1 MNLEI
6 HPYIYGHKIGTLLL
20 DAGRIYFEYDETFKG
35 LGLEISPMKLPLQ
48 STRLYSN
55 SDDVAYYGGLAGV
68 FHDSLPDRFGTKV
81 IERYFESKGIASHEL
96 NIIQKLMFV
105 GHKGMGAISY
115 EPNEKL
121 LEQHNIRESIEIS
134 AFADNAKKVMHGES
148 LEVVDGVLAFM
159 DSAASAG
166 GARAK
171 AVVGYNPQ
179 SQEMIYGLKDTLP
192 EPYEHWLLKFDVAN
206 EQGASSDYTKL
217 EYIYMQMASE
227 VGIAVPKLE
236 LLAHGNLAHFMIKR
250 FDRVDN
256 ERLHLHSLSGMT
268 HSNIHVPKHYSYDNL
283 LRLTRHITGS
293 QAEVEEQYKRM
304 VFNIIARNQDDHAKN
319 FSFMMDK
326 QGSWSISP
334 AYDIT
339 YANGK
344 GYTKEHQLS
353 LKGQTSD
360 FERKMLVDFAVE
372 QSIRKQDAL
381 NVIDEVQEVLSTFSK
396 RARELEVNSENI
408 ERIAKAHLLKI

>member
-20 DAGRIYFEYDETFKG
+20 DAGRVYFEYDEAFRS

-48 STRLYSN
+48 SSRLYSN

-81 IERYFESKGIASHEL
+81 IERYFESKNIPPHEL
-96 NIIQKLMFV
+96 NVIQKLMFV
-105 GHKGMGAISY
+105 GHKGMGAIHY
-115 EPNEKL
+115 EPSENL
-121 LEQHNIRESIEIS
+121 LEHHALQESIELE
-134 AFADNAKKVMHGES
+134 AFVRNAQKVVTGES

-179 SQEMIYGLKDTLP
+179 SKEMIYGLRDTLP

-217 EYIYMQMASE
+217 EYIYMQMAAE
-227 VGIAVPKLE
+227 VGILVPKLE

-256 ERLHLHSLSGMT
+256 ERIHLHSLSGMT
-268 HSNIHVPKHYSYDNL
+268 HSNIHLPKHYSYDNL

-293 QAEVEEQYKRM
+293 QAEVEEQYRRM

-353 LKGQTSD
+353 LKGQTSSFD
-360 FERKMLVDFAVE
+360 RKMLVDFAVE
-372 QSIRKQDAL
+372 QSLRKQDAL
-381 NVIDEVQEVLSTFSK
+381 HIIDEVQEALSGFSK
-396 RARELEVNSENI
+396 RARELEVNKESI
-408 ERIAKAHLLKI
+408 ERIAKAHLLEI

>member
-1 MNLEI
+1 MSLEI
-6 HPYIYGHKIGTLLL
+6 HPHIYGHKIGTLLL
-20 DAGRIYFEYDETFKG
+20 KEGRIYFEYDADFKFR
-35 LGLEISPMKLPLQ
+35 GLEISPLKLPLA
-48 STRLYSN
+48 STKLYTN

-96 NIIQKLMFV
+96 SHLQKLMFV
-105 GHKGMGAISY
+105 GAKGMGAMSY

-121 LEQHNIRESIEIS
+121 LEKHDIQEMIEIS
-134 AFADNAKKVMHGES
+134 AFADNAKKVMQGES

-159 DSAASAG
+159 GSAASAG

-171 AVVGYNPQ
+171 AVVGYDPK
-179 SQEMIYGLKDTLP
+179 SKEMIYGLRDTLP
-192 EPYEHWLLKFDVAN
+192 KPYEHWLLKFDVHT
-206 EQGASSDYTKL
+206 ERGASSDYTKL

-227 VGIAVPKLE
+227 VGIVVPKLE
-236 LLAHGNLAHFMIKR
+236 LLAHGNLVHFMIKR

-256 ERLHLHSLSGMT
+256 ERIHLHSLSGLT
-268 HSNIHVPKHYSYDNL
+268 HSNIHLPKHYSYDNL

-326 QGSWSISP
+326 QGSWRISP

-339 YANGK
+339 YANGN

-353 LKGQTSD
+353 LKGETSAFD
-360 FERKMLVDFAVE
+360 RKMLVDFAVE

-381 NVIDEVQEVLSTFSK
+381 HIIDDVKEVLLSFEK
-396 RARELEVNSENI
+396 RAKALEVNSESI
-408 ERIAKAHLLKI
+408 ERIAKAHLFKI

>member
-1 MNLEI
+1 MHVEI
-6 HPYIYGHKIGTLLL
+6 HPHIYGYKIGSLLL
-20 DAGRIYFEYDETFKG
+20 DAGRVYFEYDDAFRA

-48 STRLYSN
+48 STRLYTN

-81 IERYFESKGIASHEL
+81 IERYFESKGIASHDL
-96 NIIQKLMFV
+96 SLIQKLMFV
-105 GHKGMGAISY
+105 GAKGMGAISY

-121 LEQHNIRESIEIS
+121 LEQHNIREIIEIS
-134 AFADNAKKVMHGES
+134 AFANNAKKVMQGES

-179 SQEMIYGLKDTLP
+179 SKEMIYGLRDTLP

-227 VGIAVPKLE
+227 AGIAVPKLE
-236 LLAHGNLAHFMIKR
+236 LLAHGNLTHFMINR

-268 HSNIHVPKHYSYDNL
+268 HSNIHIPRHYSYDNL

-353 LKGQTSD
+353 LKGQTTD

-372 QSIRKQDAL
+372 QSLRKQDAQHI
-381 NVIDEVQEVLSTFSK
+381 IDEVQEVLSGFSK
-396 RARELEVNSENI
+396 RARELEVNSESI
-408 ERIAKAHLLKI
+408 ERISKAHLLKI

>member
-1 MNLEI
+1 MHVEI
-6 HPYIYGHKIGTLLL
+6 HPHIYGHKIGTLLL
-20 DAGRIYFEYDETFKG
+20 DAGRVYFEYDDAFRA

-48 STRLYSN
+48 STRLYTN

-81 IERYFESKGIASHEL
+81 IERYFESKGIASHDL
-96 NIIQKLMFV
+96 SLIQKLMFV
-105 GHKGMGAISY
+105 GAKGMGAISY

-121 LEQHNIRESIEIS
+121 LEQHNIREIIEIS
-134 AFADNAKKVMHGES
+134 AFANNAKKVMQGES

-179 SQEMIYGLKDTLP
+179 SKEMIYGLRDTLP

-227 VGIAVPKLE
+227 AGIAVPKLE

-268 HSNIHVPKHYSYDNL
+268 HSNIHIPRHYSYDNL

-353 LKGQTSD
+353 LKGQTTD

-372 QSIRKQDAL
+372 QSLRKQDAQHI
-381 NVIDEVQEVLSTFSK
+381 IDEVQEVLSGFSK
-396 RARELEVNSENI
+396 RARELEVNSESI
-408 ERIAKAHLLKI
+408 ERISKAHLLKI

>member
-1 MNLEI
+1 M
-6 HPYIYGHKIGTLLL
+6 
-20 DAGRIYFEYDETFKG
+20 
-35 LGLEISPMKLPLQ
+35 
-48 STRLYSN
+48 
-55 SDDVAYYGGLAGV
+55 
-68 FHDSLPDRFGTKV
+68 
-81 IERYFESKGIASHEL
+81 
-96 NIIQKLMFV
+96 
-105 GHKGMGAISY
+105 
-115 EPNEKL
+115 
-121 LEQHNIRESIEIS
+121 IEIS
-134 AFADNAKKVMHGES
+134 AFADNAKKVMQGES

-171 AVVGYNPQ
+171 AVVGFNPK
-179 SQEMIYGLKDTLP
+179 SKEMIYGLRDTLP
-192 EPYEHWLLKFDVAN
+192 KPYEHWLLKFDVHT
-206 EQGASSDYTKL
+206 ERGASSDYTKL

-256 ERLHLHSLSGMT
+256 ERIHLHSLSGLT

-326 QGSWSISP
+326 QGSWRISP

-353 LKGQTSD
+353 LKGESLV

-381 NVIDEVQEVLSTFSK
+381 HIIDEVKEVLFGFEK
-396 RARELEVNSENI
+396 RAKALEVNSESI
-408 ERIAKAHLLKI
+408 QRITKAHLMEI

>member
-1 MNLEI
+1 MHVEI
-6 HPYIYGHKIGTLLL
+6 HPHIYGHKIGTLLL
-20 DAGRIYFEYDETFKG
+20 DAGRVYFEYDDAFRA

-48 STRLYSN
+48 STRLYTN

-81 IERYFESKGIASHEL
+81 IERYFESKGIASHDL
-96 NIIQKLMFV
+96 SLIQKLMFV
-105 GHKGMGAISY
+105 GAKGMGAISY

-121 LEQHNIRESIEIS
+121 LEQHNIQEIIEIS
-134 AFADNAKKVMHGES
+134 AFANNAKKVMQGES

-179 SQEMIYGLKDTLP
+179 SKEMIYGLRDTLP

-227 VGIAVPKLE
+227 AGIAVPKLE

-268 HSNIHVPKHYSYDNL
+268 HSNIHIPRHYSYDNL

-353 LKGQTSD
+353 LKGQTTD

-372 QSIRKQDAL
+372 QSLRKQDAQHI
-381 NVIDEVQEVLSTFSK
+381 IDEVQEVLSGFSK
-396 RARELEVNSENI
+396 RARELEVNSESI
-408 ERIAKAHLLKI
+408 ERISKAHLLKI

>member
-6 HPYIYGHKIGTLLL
+6 HPHIYGHKIGTLLL
-20 DAGRIYFEYDETFKG
+20 DAGRVYFEYDDAFRA
-35 LGLEISPMKLPLQ
+35 LGLEISPMKLALD
-48 STRLYSN
+48 STRLYTN

-105 GHKGMGAISY
+105 GHKGMGAITY

-121 LEQHNIRESIEIS
+121 LEQHKIRESIEIS
-134 AFADNAKKVMHGES
+134 AFADNAKKVLQGES

-171 AVVGYNPQ
+171 AVIGYNPQ
-179 SQEMIYGLKDTLP
+179 SKEMIYGLRDTLP

-268 HSNIHVPKHYSYDNL
+268 HSNIHVPRHYSYDNL

-353 LKGQTSD
+353 LKGQTTD

-372 QSIRKQDAL
+372 QSLRKQDAL
-381 NVIDEVQEVLSTFSK
+381 NVIDEVQEVLSTFEK
-396 RARELEVNSENI
+396 RAKELEVNKQTI

>member
-6 HPYIYGHKIGTLLL
+6 HPHIYGHKIGTLLL
-20 DAGRIYFEYDETFKG
+20 DAGRVYFEYDADFKSR
-35 LGLEISPMKLPLQ
+35 GLEISPLKLPLA
-48 STRLYSN
+48 STQLYTN

-96 NIIQKLMFV
+96 SLIQKLMFV
-105 GHKGMGAISY
+105 GAKGMGAITY

-121 LEQHNIRESIEIS
+121 LEQHDIQEMIEIS
-134 AFADNAKKVMHGES
+134 AFADNAKKVMQGES

-171 AVVGYNPQ
+171 AVVGYDPK
-179 SQEMIYGLKDTLP
+179 SKEMIYGLRDTLP
-192 EPYEHWLLKFDVAN
+192 KPYEHWLLKFDVHT
-206 EQGASSDYTKL
+206 ERGASSDYTKL

-227 VGIAVPKLE
+227 VGIVVPKLE

-256 ERLHLHSLSGMT
+256 ERIHLHSLSGLT
-268 HSNIHVPKHYSYDNL
+268 HSNIHLPKHYSYDDL
-283 LRLTRHITGS
+283 LRVTRYLTGS

-326 QGSWSISP
+326 QGSWRISP

-353 LKGQTSD
+353 LKGESLA

-381 NVIDEVQEVLSTFSK
+381 HIIDEVKEVLLSFEK
-396 RARELEVNSENI
+396 RAKALEVNSESI
-408 ERIAKAHLLKI
+408 ERIKKAHLFKI

>member
-6 HPYIYGHKIGTLLL
+6 HPHMYGHKIGTLLL
-20 DAGRIYFEYDETFKG
+20 KEGRIYFEYDADFKSR
-35 LGLEISPMKLPLQ
+35 GLEISPLKLPLA
-48 STRLYSN
+48 STQLYTN

-96 NIIQKLMFV
+96 SLIQKLMFV
-105 GHKGMGAISY
+105 GAKGMGAITY

-121 LEQHNIRESIEIS
+121 LEKHDIQEMIEIS
-134 AFADNAKKVMHGES
+134 AFADNAKKMMQGES

-171 AVVGYNPQ
+171 AVVGFNPKNK
-179 SQEMIYGLKDTLP
+179 EMIYGLRDTLP
-192 EPYEHWLLKFDVAN
+192 QPYEHWLLKFDMHT
-206 EQGASSDYTKL
+206 ERGASSDYTKL

-227 VGIAVPKLE
+227 VGIVVPKLE

-256 ERLHLHSLSGMT
+256 ERIHLHSLSGMT
-268 HSNIHVPKHYSYDNL
+268 HSNIHLPKHYSYDDL
-283 LRLTRHITGS
+283 LRVTRYLTGS

-326 QGSWSISP
+326 QGSWRISP

-353 LKGQTSD
+353 LKGESLA

-381 NVIDEVQEVLSTFSK
+381 HIIDEVKEVLLSFEK
-396 RARELEVNSENI
+396 KAKELEVNSESI
-408 ERIAKAHLLKI
+408 ERIAKAHLFKI